1 MLLHSKLSCCAA
13 HVVVVVVVLMIKYLS
28 LRMTQ
33 IEEIKDKV
41 RRIKSCR
48 SKLNNLMMFL
58 SENNLE
64 GIEVELKLPQENELQ
79 ITV

>member
-1 MLLHSKLSCCAA
+1 
-13 HVVVVVVVLMIKYLS
+13 
-28 LRMTQ
+28 MTQ

-79 ITV
+79 ITVWSKWYRIMVWANIAPLAKAG

>member
-1 MLLHSKLSCCAA
+1 
-13 HVVVVVVVLMIKYLS
+13 
-28 LRMTQ
+28 MTQ

-48 SKLNNLMMFL
+48 SKLNNLMMIL